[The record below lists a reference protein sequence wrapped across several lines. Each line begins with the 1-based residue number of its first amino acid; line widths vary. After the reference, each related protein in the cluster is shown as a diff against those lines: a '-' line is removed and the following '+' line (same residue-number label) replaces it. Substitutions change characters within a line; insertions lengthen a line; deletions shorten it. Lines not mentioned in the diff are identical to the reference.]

1 MKYIVKEISQ
11 KGLFKETLREA
22 RYLTVLQI
30 KTNSLILWFEILLL
44 LSIKSV
50 HIEAQIVP
58 EESYSTP
65 KYKPS
70 TSFMLLSKIPLFL
83 FNEKIWKLKSEVF

>member
-1 MKYIVKEISQ
+1 MKYTVKEISQ
-11 KGLFKETLREA
+11 KYLFKVTLREA
-22 RYLTVLQI
+22 RYLTVVQI

-50 HIEAQIVP
+50 HIEAKIVP

-65 KYKPS
+65 KYKPAIS
-70 TSFMLLSKIPLFL
+70 MLL
-83 FNEKIWKLKSEVF
+83 